1 MKKKEYTVNERTI
14 AQFKAMELKKHG
26 YQVTRLI
33 ETDPSGDPITIAFG
47 YNPSSTSSV
56 KEVITKYANMV
67 NEEDFEFIY
76 WN

>member
-1 MKKKEYTVNERTI
+1 MKKKEYTSNERTI
-14 AQFKAMELKKHG
+14 AQFHAMELKKHG

-47 YNPSSTSSV
+47 YNPSSTTTV
-56 KEVITKYANMV
+56 KEVVTKYANMES
-67 NEEDFEFIY
+67 EESYEFIY

>member
-1 MKKKEYTVNERTI
+1 MKKKNYTTEERTV
-14 AQFKAMELKKHG
+14 AQFVAMDLKKKG

-47 YNPSSTSSV
+47 YNPSSTMTV
-56 KEVITKYANMV
+56 KEVVTKYANMES
-67 NEEDFEFIY
+67 EESYEFIY